1 MNRLQKRAWVELAG
15 AVGLLIIGGAS
26 VGVMVYG
33 NTKGIGYMIIFLVAG
48 GTAGLLSCVH
58 ELRVFNKY
66 DEREKKICLQ
76 ALILSDEIF
85 IGFIVCC
92 AVITLFSIG
101 GKGSIPAWSIMAML
115 LAGLFIRQL
124 VQSAAILIRCAME
137 ENDG

>member
-1 MNRLQKRAWVELAG
+1 
-15 AVGLLIIGGAS
+15 
-26 VGVMVYG
+26 MVYG

-48 GTAGLLSCVH
+48 GTAGLLSFIH
-58 ELRVFNKY
+58 EMRVFNKY

-85 IGFIVCC
+85 VGFIVCC
-92 AVITLFSIG
+92 AFITLFSIG
-101 GKGSIPAWSIMAML
+101 GKGSIPAWSITAML